1 MTRRNRARGATAGRG
16 SAGNRGSAGAVAGGA
31 ALFDPLFQN
40 LITNNTMS
48 EEDYRLAILNA
59 LLRTPHR
66 NFAPYIPLFKH
77 VHEVDPLFFGHLAA
91 WYFENG
97 SVHDLKQ
104 LFIACMATSN
114 FSAEYR
120 EAAACLV
127 DKLPPF
133 QVERVV
139 RMVRGYKDNGTFV
152 AGVAT
157 SVPRSF
163 RSAIEQYLYEREKNK
178 KSFDSAVLH
187 ARKPLKTLYASLRI
201 KPGPYAQQI
210 LFDDKPPEES
220 RLAILKQIAK
230 STDSGEQARLIVENN
245 IPYRI
250 AVSCVKTVTPSI
262 LVALVNAMS
271 PQEVINNMASLKKR
285 GAMDNKDLRS
295 LIDKKLEQA
304 KTDSRVSALKTREA
318 IKSAGLDE
326 EMTKKVESVGDVQIK
341 SKKRIARSTAILIDK
356 SGSMEQAIA
365 VGKQIASIVAPVC
378 DAGLY
383 VYAFDTMA
391 FPIKAAGS
399 ELSDWEKAF
408 KGITANGG
416 TSCGV
421 AVEMMRRQKQS
432 VEQIVMVTD
441 QEENTQPYLVNALK
455 AYETDFG
462 LIPSVMI
469 VNVGG
474 NSGYL
479 QKALETANMQVDTF
493 IFSGD
498 YYSLPSILPLLS
510 GGTRLDLLME
520 IMSYPIPAK
529 KVAVS

>member
-1 MTRRNRARGATAGRG
+1 MTRRNRSRGAAP
-16 SAGNRGSAGAVAGGA
+16 ARGSAGAVATGGA
-31 ALFDPLFQN
+31 GATLFDPLFQS
-40 LITNNTMS
+40 LITNDARLS
-48 EEDYRLAILNA
+48 EEDYRLAIINA

-77 VHEVDPLFFGHLAA
+77 VHEKDPLFFGHLAA

-114 FSAEYR
+114 FSSEYR
-120 EAAACLV
+120 DAASCLV

-139 RMVRGYKDNGTFV
+139 RMIRGYKENGNFV
-152 AGVAT
+152 PGVAA

-163 RSAIEQYLYEREKNK
+163 RSTIEQYLAEREKNQ

-201 KPGPYAQQI
+201 KPGPYAQRI

-230 STDSGEQARLIVENN
+230 STDSAEQARLIVENN

-250 AVSCVKTVTPSI
+250 AVSCIKNVTPSI
-262 LVALVNAMS
+262 LVALVNAMT
-271 PQEVINNMASLKKR
+271 PQEIINNMASLKKR
-285 GAMDNKDLRS
+285 GAMDNKDLRA
-295 LIDKKLEQA
+295 LIEGKLEKA

-326 EMTKKVESVGDVQIK
+326 EMTKKVEAVGDVQIK
-341 SKKRIARSTAILIDK
+341 SKKRIARPTAVLVDK
-356 SGSMEQAIA
+356 SGSMEQAIE
-365 VGKQIASIVAPVC
+365 VGKQIASIIAPVC
-378 DAGLY
+378 DAGLF

-391 FPIKAAGS
+391 FPIKATGA

-421 AVEMMRRQKQS
+421 AVEMMRRQKER

-441 QEENTQPYLVNALK
+441 QEENTQPYLVGALR
-455 AYETDFG
+455 AYEKDMGFV
-462 LIPSVMI
+462 PSVMI

-474 NSGYL
+474 QSGYL
-479 QKALETANMQVDTF
+479 QRALEAQNLQVDTV
-493 IFSGD
+493 IFTGD

-520 IMSYPIPAK
+520 IMAYPIPAK
-529 KVAVS
+529 KRS

>member
-1 MTRRNRARGATAGRG
+1 MTRRNRSRGATT
-16 SAGNRGSAGAVAGGA
+16 GNRGSAGAVATGGTT
-31 ALFDPLFQN
+31 LFDPLFQN
-40 LITNNTMS
+40 LITNNKMS

-77 VHEVDPLFFGHLAA
+77 VHDKDPLFFGHLAA

-139 RMVRGYKDNGTFV
+139 RMVRGYKENGEFV

-163 RSAIEQYLYEREKNK
+163 KSAIEQYLYEREKNQ

-250 AVSCVKTVTPSI
+250 AVSCVKTMTPSI
-262 LVALVNAMS
+262 LVALVNAMT
-271 PQEVINNMASLKKR
+271 PQEIINNMGSLKKR
-285 GAMDNKDLRS
+285 GAMDNKDLRA

-304 KTDSRVSALKTREA
+304 KTDSRVSALKTRQA

-326 EMTKKVESVGDVQIK
+326 EMEKKVEAVGDVQIK
-341 SKKRIARSTAILIDK
+341 SKKRIGRSTAIHVDK
-356 SGSMEQAIA
+356 SGSMEQAIE

-391 FPIKAAGS
+391 FPIKAAGK

-421 AVEMMRRQKQS
+421 AVEMMRRSKEQ

-441 QEENTQPYLVNALK
+441 QEENTHPFLVQALQ
-455 AYETDFG
+455 AYEKDLG
-462 LIPSVMI
+462 VLPSVMI

-479 QKALETANMQVDTF
+479 QRALESANMQVDTF
-493 IFSGD
+493 IFTGD

-520 IMSYPIPAK
+520 IMAFPIPAK
-529 KVAVS
+529 PAKVSVG